1 MTLREIIYMCIDL
14 LKLSSD
20 DSFYTLDHIKFL
32 CNKYRIFLLHQR
44 YTDIRKPI
52 SQSNYSTICQD
63 LIEVPAISGEPC
75 EGGSYLRSKEKIP
88 FILKGTYPIIYPID
102 FYQGINITYVSRE
115 RMRFVG
121 HNKWMQNIIYC
132 SLGPDN
138 YLYFKSPN
146 PQFLHLEKI
155 RINAIFEDWE
165 QANKLSCEGD
175 SVCDIEDAVFP
186 IEDNLVPQLIQ
197 LVVQELRGAEYN
209 LVEDNFNNSHD
220 DLPEQQRSRK

>member
-1 MTLREIIYMCIDL
+1 MLVKELINMINDE

-20 DSFYTLDHIKFL
+20 DSFYTLDHILFL
-32 CNKYRIFLLHQR
+32 CNKYRTFLLHQR

-88 FILKGTYPIIYPID
+88 FILKGTSPVIYPID
-102 FYQGINITYVSRE
+102 FYQGIHIAYVSRE

-138 YLYFKSPN
+138 YLYFKSSN
-146 PQFLHLEKI
+146 PQFLYLEKI

-165 QANKLSCEGD
+165 QANELSCEGD
-175 SVCDIEDAVFP
+175 GTCNIEDAVFP
-186 IEDNLVPQLIQ
+186 IESNLVPQLIQ

-209 LVEDNFNNSHD
+209 PEDEENNAKD
-220 DLPEQQRSRK
+220 DLEELNVRR

>member
-52 SQSNYSTICQD
+52 SQSNYSTICQN

-102 FYQGINITYVSRE
+102 FYQGINIAYVSRE

-138 YLYFKSPN
+138 YLYFKSSN

-155 RINAIFEDWE
+155 RVNAIFEDWE

-197 LVVQELRGAEYN
+197 LVVQELSNSEYRASD
-209 LVEDNFNNSHD
+209 EENNAKD
-220 DLPEQQRSRK
+220 DLEGLNVRR